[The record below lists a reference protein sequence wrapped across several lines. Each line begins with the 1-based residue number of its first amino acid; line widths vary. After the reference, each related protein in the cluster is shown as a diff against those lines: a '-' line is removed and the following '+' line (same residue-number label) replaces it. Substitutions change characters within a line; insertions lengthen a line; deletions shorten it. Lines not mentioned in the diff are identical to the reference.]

1 MKIAVIAHNLRTG
14 GGLTVGRN
22 IVSTLIKIAPEHDYL
37 MIVPEGCGYIPAEVT
52 TGAKFVEVSYQSM
65 FCRMV
70 WEKRHFVQLLNNF
83 SPDWL
88 WGLGN
93 LAYPAVKCR
102 QSILMHNPHRINYHK
117 GYRHSVSLPRRA
129 IEAYLDWKLRSDLKF
144 VDRVYCQT
152 EIMRDGVCERFNF
165 PIARTGLCPNA
176 IKADF
181 DRTEEV
187 PPELKP
193 YYKKKFIM
201 FAPTRY
207 YPAKNLEILIDTYV
221 KHREKLVDTLCVML
235 VARDQGLGAERFVQR
250 VRREQLGEQLLCIGS
265 RPQELMP
272 QFYFAADAMM
282 LPTEMESFSGSYIE
296 AMLFERP
303 ILTSNLGFATE
314 LCGNAAVYFDQ
325 QDPDD
330 VCRAI
335 LQTKNSAALRSAL
348 VMSGKER
355 LGNMPSWLEIVKGV
369 LDTEGISHK

>member
-22 IVSTLIKIAPEHDYL
+22 IVSTLLKIAPEHDYL
-37 MIVPEGCGYIPAEVT
+37 IIVPKECGYIPAEVP
-52 TGAKFVEVSYQSM
+52 TGTNFVEVSYQSM
-65 FCRMV
+65 LARLV
-70 WEKRHFVQLLNNF
+70 WEKRHFEKLLNDF

-93 LAYPAVKCR
+93 LAYPSVKCR
-102 QSILMHNPHRINYHK
+102 QSILMHNPHRISYHK
-117 GYRHSVSLPRRA
+117 GYRHSVSLPRRV
-129 IEAYLDWKLRSDLKF
+129 IEGYLDWKIRRDMKF

-152 EIMRDGVCERFNF
+152 EIMRHGVCERFNL
-165 PIARTGLCPNA
+165 PIERTGLCPNA

-221 KHREKLVDTLCVML
+221 KHREKLADTLCVML
-235 VARDQGLGAERFVQR
+235 VAEDQGLGAERFVQR
-250 VRREQLGEQLLCIGS
+250 VRQEKLEEQLLCIGG

-272 QFYFAADAMM
+272 QFYFAADAML

-325 QDPDD
+325 RDPDD

-335 LQTKNSAALRSAL
+335 LQLKENENLRRELTQFGSERI
-348 VMSGKER
+348 GK
-355 LGNMPSWLEIVKGV
+355 LPSWVEIIGKV
-369 LDTEGISHK
+369 LDTEGISHR